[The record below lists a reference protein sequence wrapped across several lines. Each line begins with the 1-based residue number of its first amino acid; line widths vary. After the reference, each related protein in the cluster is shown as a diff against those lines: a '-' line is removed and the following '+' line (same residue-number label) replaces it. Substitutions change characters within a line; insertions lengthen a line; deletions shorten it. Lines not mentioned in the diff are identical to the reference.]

1 MKKADLWEALREYPE
16 AKRMLVHKGR
26 EILLKD
32 GLLNEDAPLEEK
44 SPEQWNQELREQ
56 IDRLLDKWVES
67 NNIYLT
73 MSRRHP
79 PPQTTPLSIQMTP
92 PLPSRIF

>member
-1 MKKADLWEALREYPE
+1 LKKADLWEALREYPE

-56 IDRLLDKWVES
+56 IDRLLDK
-67 NNIYLT
+67 
-73 MSRRHP
+73 
-79 PPQTTPLSIQMTP
+79 
-92 PLPSRIF
+92 